1 MQTGGYD
8 VVLEV
13 REELLNKFMKVGHCI
28 GAFPVLKGTYTL
40 PIPNVPDSLKE
51 FTVIGYEVSLPKPPT
66 IEATA
71 DLHLRMN
78 VRGQAK

>member
-13 REELLNKFMKVGHCI
+13 REELLNKFMKIGHCI

-40 PIPNVPDSLKE
+40 PIPNVPESLKE

-66 IEATA
+66 IEPRPICTCA
-71 DLHLRMN
+71 
-78 VRGQAK
+78 